1 MLGKKTGRSEMIS
14 SVLFDEVCRNSR
26 TAVRSKALNL
36 YSLCIFMD
44 AVTHAMHIRRRYIN
58 SHTHTRRFF
67 STHSLSFPFQTHISL
82 NILLLYFDKCC
93 TSSCLR
99 LSYSFIPFTCLYC
112 PYSPAVCLFTPKLH
126 RLVFNLFCNCS
137 SNACIMIKTLN
148 INILQ
153 TFAGRFFSAG
163 MKNRENGKYWQR
175 IKTVTSVFWYGDDR
189 SKKHIVSCRKYWIIT
204 SLKSNVMLWSV
215 SIERDWEKEIHY

>member
-1 MLGKKTGRSEMIS
+1 MLGKKEGRSKMIS

-44 AVTHAMHIRRRYIN
+44 AVTHAMHIRRRY
-58 SHTHTRRFF
+58 
-67 STHSLSFPFQTHISL
+67 THSTSFFHSLPFPFQTHISL

-93 TSSCLR
+93 TSSGLR
-99 LSYSFIPFTCLYC
+99 LSFSFIPFTCLYC

-137 SNACIMIKTLN
+137 SNGCSMIKTLN

-153 TFAGRFFSAG
+153 TFAGRFFQAG
-163 MKNRENGKYWQR
+163 MKNWENAKY
-175 IKTVTSVFWYGDDR
+175 
-189 SKKHIVSCRKYWIIT
+189 
-204 SLKSNVMLWSV
+204 
-215 SIERDWEKEIHY
+215 

>member
-44 AVTHAMHIRRRYIN
+44 AVTHALHIRRRYIN

-82 NILLLYFDKCC
+82 NILLLYCDKCC
-93 TSSCLR
+93 TSSGLR
-99 LSYSFIPFTCLYC
+99 LSFSFIPFTCLYC

-137 SNACIMIKTLN
+137 SNACSMIKTLN

-153 TFAGRFFSAG
+153 TFAGRSFFQCG
-163 MKNRENGKYWQR
+163 DEKQGEWQW

-189 SKKHIVSCRKYWIIT
+189 SKKHIVSCRKYWIIK

-215 SIERDWEKEIHY
+215 SIEWDRGKEIHY